1 MCDARIRTYDDD
13 DDDDDDDARER
24 GVDARWRDGATGRD
38 GGVAREQGADDGGV
52 RDGRCDVRCARG
64 RCVCDDGDDDDDD
77 DDDDDGVVMCV
88 CVV

>member
-52 RDGRCDVRCARG
+52 RDGRCAKRA
-64 RCVCDDGDDDDDD
+64 
-77 DDDDDGVVMCV
+77 
-88 CVV
+88 